1 MFNLPFLKEAPQ
13 SRKFAGCRRTPYFNL
28 IFLKWAEN
36 QAKDEVALIWL
47 YDVIRQVNENKCLLE
62 IL

>member
-13 SRKFAGCRRTPYFNL
+13 YFGL